1 MSRMIFLLEWV
12 NPTKAPESRIV
23 HASLPWPHHVAPLAR
38 RSGMVFSAL
47 HDPDLP
53 EVVAGRMAPRRD
65 PSDRAHRRGRSLRRV
80 GSFSG
85 EDRPRPAALA
95 RGGGGSPAPPGFF
108 HPGAF

>member
-65 PSDRAHRRGRSLRRV
+65 PSDRAHRRGPSLRRV
-80 GSFSG
+80 GSFRG
-85 EDRPRPAALA
+85 DDRPRRADLA
-95 RGGGGSPAPPGFF
+95 PGGGGPPAR
-108 HPGAF
+108 HPLLHPRHS

>member
-1 MSRMIFLLEWV
+1 MNRMIFLLEWV
-12 NPTKAPESRIV
+12 NPTKPPESRIV
-23 HASLPWPHHVAPLAR
+23 HAPPPWPHHVAVLAR

-65 PSDRAHRRGRSLRRV
+65 PSDRAHRRGPSLRRI

-85 EDRPRPAALA
+85 GDRPRRAHLA
-95 RGGGGSPAPPGFF
+95 SGGGRPPTPRAIFAPPPF
-108 HPGAF
+108 